1 MVLHF
6 SLCKALLQTCKS
18 NPSLILHFI
27 GASAYINLLTL
38 GENNN
43 MKVTLPLSAI
53 ALALSMSFTATAQTT
68 GAPDTENTN
77 ITGALQELLVPEKA
91 PKTDDKKSTPEADP
105 AEAAEKESDEADPAK
120 EDEKKE
126 KTFADIVEDMTH
138 IPGYVDIYQD
148 PKTGAAKLVIDKDML
163 NTPVLYFAQTVNG
176 VTDVRHFRGAYR
188 SEKILE
194 FRQHFDR
201 LDVVAPNNSYVFD
214 KNNALSKAA
223 DANTSEAI
231 LVSTKIEF
239 DNEGKI
245 VVDLGSV
252 VLNENIHRIAPM
264 PSRDPKRDKDRF
276 KLGKL
281 SKDKTRYN
289 DFANFPENTHVVVDY
304 VYENMTPRNGGTGGN
319 ADARF
324 TTISLQHAFVKLPE
338 NNFKPRQDDA
348 RVGYF
353 GTYKEDQT
361 TPSTTPYVDFI
372 TRWHLEKKDP
382 DAAVS
387 DPVEPIVWWIENT
400 TPVEWRDTIKEGVLA
415 WNSAFEKAGI
425 SNALEVRVQPDDAD
439 WSADDVRYNVLRWT
453 SSPRAPFGGYGPS
466 LANPENG
473 QIIGADIML
482 EFVFMSNRW
491 LYEGMF
497 TQGSMLAL
505 EHEQY
510 SAVAEESGHNALR
523 CSKGFDINA
532 GIALGNL
539 LGNDMIGGGS
549 TPADIYDLDKN
560 EIARQGL
567 LHLILHEVGHTLGL
581 NHNMKASTTRS
592 VTDVHD
598 ASVTQGAITASVM
611 DYAPINLA
619 PVGEK
624 QGDYYDYAPGTY
636 DDWAINYGYSIG
648 LADPVK
654 EAERLEAIL
663 SQSTLNAHI
672 FGNDADDMR
681 APGVHIDP
689 HVMIGDMSADAVTYA
704 EQYIERMHDIAT
716 KLRDKV
722 LQPGESHQDLLVA
735 ANIVAGSMST
745 QTGVMSRYIGGVH
758 VNRAVVGQAGYDK
771 PYTPVAEAKQK
782 QAMAALAK
790 HLFAA
795 DAIDDIEPLLAY
807 LQRQRRGFYGYGKNE
822 DPKPHDLLLNM
833 QKRVFDH
840 VLHPAVQKRITDSTK
855 YGNTYPLH
863 AVMEDLTQAIFAD
876 DMRGDVNTYRQNL
889 QVEYVERLIAI
900 SGLEKTSRYDNIA
913 EATALYTLKQL
924 DESLNL
930 RRGNT
935 ATKIHRSFLKD
946 RIARAFHKS
955 KS

>member
-1 MVLHF
+1 
-6 SLCKALLQTCKS
+6 
-18 NPSLILHFI
+18 
-27 GASAYINLLTL
+27 
-38 GENNN
+38 
-43 MKVTLPLSAI
+43 MKVNLPLSAI
-53 ALALSMSFTATAQTT
+53 ALALSVSFTAVAQTT
-68 GAPDTENTN
+68 VTTDIDNSN
-77 ITGALQELLVPEKA
+77 INSALNQLVLNEKTPELDVKKA
-91 PKTDDKKSTPEADP
+91 DDKGEKSTSKAN
-105 AEAAEKESDEADPAK
+105 ASDKKDTDK
-120 EDEKKE
+120 EDKKKE
-126 KTFADIVEDMTH
+126 DTFADIIEDMTH

-163 NTPVLYFAQTVNG
+163 DTPVLYFAQTVNG
-176 VTDVRHFRGAYR
+176 VADVRHFRGAYR
-188 SEKILE
+188 SEKMIE

-201 LDVVAPNNSYVFD
+201 LDVVAPNNYYVFD
-214 KNNALSKAA
+214 QKNALSKAA

-239 DNEGKI
+239 DKEGKI
-245 VVDLGSV
+245 VVDLGKV

-264 PSRDPKRDKDRF
+264 PSRDPKRDKNRF

-289 DFANFPENTHVVVDY
+289 DFANFPENTHIVVDY
-304 VYENMTPRNGGTGGN
+304 VYENMTPRNVGTGGN

-338 NNFKPRQDDA
+338 NNFKPRKDDA

-353 GTYKEDQT
+353 ATYKDDQT

-372 TRWHLEKKDP
+372 NRWHLEKKDP
-382 DAAVS
+382 KSAVS

-425 SNALEVRVQPDDAD
+425 SNALEVRIQPDDAD

-497 TQGSMLAL
+497 TQGSMLSL
-505 EHEQY
+505 EHEQH
-510 SAVAEESGHNALR
+510 ADAAERQTAHNTLR

-560 EIARQGL
+560 AIARQGL
-567 LHLILHEVGHTLGL
+567 MHLILHEVGHTLGL
-581 NHNMKASTTRS
+581 NHNMKASTARS
-592 VTDVHD
+592 VEDVHD

-636 DDWAINYGYSIG
+636 DDWAINYGYSAA
-648 LADPVK
+648 LDDPA
-654 EAERLEAIL
+654 EEDERLEAIL
-663 SQSTLNAHI
+663 SQSTQNAHI

-681 APGVHIDP
+681 APGRHIDP

-704 EQYIERMHDIAT
+704 EQYIERMHDVAT
-716 KLRDKV
+716 KLRSKV

-745 QTGVMSRYIGGVH
+745 QTGVISRYIGGVH
-758 VNRAVVGQAGYDK
+758 VNRAVIGQDGYDR
-771 PYTPVAEAKQK
+771 PYTPVSEAKQK
-782 QAMAALAK
+782 QAMSALAK

-795 DAIDDIEPLLAY
+795 NAIDDIEPLLAY
-807 LQRQRRGFYGYGKNE
+807 LQRQRRGFYGYGRNE

-863 AVMEDLTQAIFAD
+863 EVMEDLTQAIFAED
-876 DMRGDVNTYRQNL
+876 LRGDVNTYRQNL

-913 EATALYTLKQL
+913 EATALYMLKQL
-924 DESLNL
+924 DENL
-930 RRGNT
+930 SIRRGDT